1 MKLLAGAAGDQIA
14 LHNES
19 YYPENPIPSLKLSAE
34 QRERISLLTREDV
47 ARIDN
52 WLMSF
57 AIRRGRKIAF
67 LVGQSMLQ
75 LESEIPN
82 VPDVFYILRV
92 QKLIDEKRLEVEG
105 DIINNWLGCE
115 VLLPKGEI
123 EWK

>member
-1 MKLLAGAAGDQIA
+1 MPSATVNRMDDA
-14 LHNES
+14 N
-19 YYPENPIPSLKLSAE
+19 YYPANPIPSLILSVE
-34 QRERISLLTREDV
+34 QREQISLLSREDV

-57 AIRRGRKIAF
+57 AIRRERKIAF
-67 LVGQSMLQ
+67 LVGQSILQ

-105 DIINNWLGCE
+105 DIFNNWLGCE
-115 VLLPKGEI
+115 VFLPKGEI